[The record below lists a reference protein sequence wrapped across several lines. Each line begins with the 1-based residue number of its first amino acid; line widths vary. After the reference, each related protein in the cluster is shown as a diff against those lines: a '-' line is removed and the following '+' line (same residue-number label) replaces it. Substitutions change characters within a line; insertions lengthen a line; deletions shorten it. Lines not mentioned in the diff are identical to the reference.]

1 MNPDLGR
8 FEAMTLPRGVGN
20 GTAEPSVVVVHPDY
34 NNASLGRKKKTP
46 VGALFDERFV
56 GYSR

>member
-1 MNPDLGR
+1 
-8 FEAMTLPRGVGN
+8 MTLPRGVGN